1 MRMILVNF
9 NEVLQVDREQA
20 EAMALDALAFIVE
33 NIPLRGRFLD
43 LTGLNPDELRD
54 RIMDPALHIAIIE
67 FLLSHEPSLLEFTA
81 ARDIAPQ
88 LPAQA
93 HAALTAHQSREWS

>member
-1 MRMILVNF
+1 L
-9 NEVLQVDREQA
+9 DRDQA
-20 EAMALDALAFIVE
+20 EAMALDALVFIIE
-33 NIPLRGRFLD
+33 NIQLRGRFLD

-54 RIMDPALHIAIIE
+54 RIMDPALHVAIIE
-67 FLLSHEPSLLEFTA
+67 FLLAHEPSLIEFTA
-81 ARDIAPQ
+81 ARNIGPQ